1 MNDLRRYIIQVA
13 ILIVLLIYGFQL
25 LWLQVISDDFQHQAQ
40 DTSTRTNILYPPR
53 GLMYDRE
60 GRLIVENNPVFDIEI
75 IAREF
80 KLEPNDTTRLCQLLR
95 ISLEEFRDKI
105 AKARHGLQRYKPY
118 LFIKQMSVE
127 NYAKIQDELSDYE
140 GIYPNVRTIRKYPYA
155 SFSGGL
161 GYVRE
166 IDQRMLSKD
175 TADYYRRGDM
185 LGISGIERSYE
196 EELRGKRGVQQV
208 MYDRLGIARGSFK
221 DGQYDTLPE
230 AGLTIQTTIDAKLQ
244 KYGEYLMQNKIGSI
258 VAIDPKTGEVLSM
271 VSAPTF
277 DPNLLTGEGTEVAK
291 NYLMLSK
298 DPTKPLYN
306 RALQASYPPG
316 STFKVVQALIGLQ
329 DGVLDTVH
337 TSFSCSKELVNCHN
351 HPSPLNLHGSIQHSC
366 NPFYYKSFIRIIRQ
380 NRSEN
385 DKEDTRLGLDS
396 WHDHALSFG
405 FGRKLGIDL
414 PYESKGLIPSTAYYD
429 KIAERRGYGWKLGNI
444 YSLSIGQGEMSAVPL
459 QLANF
464 AAILANRGHYYI
476 PHVVRTINDT
486 TLVDIKYRTKQKTT
500 VDEKYFPFVVN
511 AMEDVVRAGTA
522 RRARIEDIVVCGKTG
537 TVQNPHGEDHSVFIA
552 FAPKDNP
559 KIAIAVIVENA
570 GFGGTWAA
578 PIASLMIEKYI
589 NDTISDKNKK
599 YKEERVLQLNLIEQE
614 RIRLEKEEERK
625 RQKLQKKKNDKKDEN
640 DENDENDG
648 KKTILITQNSKSS
661 KKAVQSS
668 KVDLTEA
675 KKEDEE

>member
-1 MNDLRRYIIQVA
+1 MNDFRRYIIQIA
-13 ILIVLLIYGFQL
+13 ILIVLFIYGFQL

-40 DTSTRTNILYPPR
+40 NTSTRTNILYPPR
-53 GLMYDRE
+53 GLVYDRN
-60 GRLIVENNPVFDIEI
+60 GKLLVENNPVFDIEI
-75 IAREF
+75 VAKEF
-80 KLEPNDTTRLCQLLR
+80 KLKPQDTTHLCQLLR
-95 ISLEEFRDKI
+95 ISLEEFREKLE
-105 AKARHGLQRYKPY
+105 KANHGLQRYKPY

-140 GIYPNVRTIRKYPYA
+140 GIYPNARTIRTYPYS
-155 SFSGGL
+155 SFAGGL

-166 IDQRMLSKD
+166 IDQRMLAKD
-175 TADYYRRGDM
+175 TANYYRRGDM

-221 DGQYDTLPE
+221 NGEYDTLPE
-230 AGLTIQTTIDAKLQ
+230 AGMTLQTTIDAELQ

-258 VAIDPKTGEVLSM
+258 VAIEPTTGEVLSM

-306 RALQASYPPG
+306 RALQAAYPPG
-316 STFKVVQALIGLQ
+316 STFKIVQALIGLQ
-329 DGVLDTVH
+329 DGVLDTAH
-337 TSFSCSKELVNCHN
+337 TSFGCSKELVNCHN
-351 HPSPLNLHGSIQHSC
+351 HPSPLNIHGSIQHSC

-385 DKEDTRLGLDS
+385 DKEDTRIGLDR
-396 WHDHALSFG
+396 WHEHALSFG
-405 FGRKLGIDL
+405 FGRQLGIDL
-414 PYESKGLIPSTAYYD
+414 PYESRGLMPSTAYYD
-429 KIAERRGYGWKLGNI
+429 RIAERRGYGWKLGNI

-476 PHVVRTINDT
+476 PHVVKKINDT
-486 TLVDIKYRTKQKTT
+486 TLVDKKYRTKHTTT
-500 VDEKYFPFVVN
+500 VDKKYFPYVVD

-522 RRARIEDIVVCGKTG
+522 RRARIDDMVVCGKTG
-537 TVQNPHGEDHSVFIA
+537 TVQNPHGEDHSIFIA

-559 KIAIAVIVENA
+559 KIAIAVVVENS

-589 NDTISDKNKK
+589 NDTISEQNVK
-599 YKEERVLQLNLIEQE
+599 YKEKRIIDMNFIEQE
-614 RIRLEKEEERK
+614 RLRLEKEAERK
-625 RQKLQKKKNDKKDEN
+625 RQKLQKKQEEEKATLTTQKKSSPSKTEDKKNIVLAD
-640 DENDENDG
+640 
-648 KKTILITQNSKSS
+648 
-661 KKAVQSS
+661 
-668 KVDLTEA
+668 A
-675 KKEDEE
+675 KREDE

>member
-13 ILIVLLIYGFQL
+13 ILAVLLIYGFQL
-25 LWLQVISDDFQHQAQ
+25 LWLQVISDDFQQQAQ
-40 DTSTRTNILYPPR
+40 NTSTRTNILYPPR
-53 GLMYDRE
+53 GLVYDRN
-60 GRLIVENNPVFDIEI
+60 GKLIVENNPVFDIEI
-75 IAREF
+75 IAKEF
-80 KLEPNDTTRLCQLLR
+80 KLEPNDTTHLCQLLR
-95 ISLEEFRDKI
+95 ISVEEFREKLQ
-105 AKARHGLQRYKPY
+105 KARHGLQRYKPY

-140 GIYPNVRTIRKYPYA
+140 GIYPNVRTIRTYPYA
-155 SFSGGL
+155 SFAGGL

-166 IDQRMLSKD
+166 IDQRMLAKD

-221 DGQYDTLPE
+221 DGEYDTLPE
-230 AGLTIQTTIDAKLQ
+230 AGLTLETTIDAELQ

-258 VAIDPKTGEVLSM
+258 VAIDPQTGEVLSM

-291 NYLMLSK
+291 NYLMLSQ

-306 RALQASYPPG
+306 RALQATYPPG
-316 STFKVVQALIGLQ
+316 STFKIVQALIGLQ
-329 DGVLDTVH
+329 DGVLDTKH

-385 DKEDTRLGLDS
+385 DKEDTRIGLDR

-414 PYESKGLIPSTAYYD
+414 PYESQGLMPSTAYYD

-464 AAILANRGHYYI
+464 AAILANRGYYYI
-476 PHVVRTINDT
+476 PHVVRKINDT

-500 VDEKYFPFVVN
+500 VDEKHFPFIVD

-522 RRARIEDIVVCGKTG
+522 RRAKIEGITVCGKTG
-537 TVQNPHGEDHSVFIA
+537 TVQNPHGEDHSIFIA

-559 KIAIAVIVENA
+559 KIAIVVVVENA

-589 NDTISDKNKK
+589 NDTISTQSLKDK
-599 YKEERVLQLNLIEQE
+599 EQRVVELNLIEQE
-614 RIRLEKEEERK
+614 RIRLEKLEERK
-625 RQKLQKKKNDKKDEN
+625 KQKLQKKKAEKQAV
-640 DENDENDG
+640 
-648 KKTILITQNSKSS
+648 LITQKNTSS
-661 KKAVQSS
+661 KRSAEKSNIVLA
-668 KVDLTEA
+668 EA
-675 KKEDEE
+675 KREEEE

>member
-1 MNDLRRYIIQVA
+1 MNVLRRYIIQVA
-13 ILIVLLIYGFQL
+13 ILVVLLIYGFQL
-25 LWLQVISDDFQHQAQ
+25 LWLQVISDDFQQQAQ
-40 DTSTRTNILYPPR
+40 NTSTRTTILYPPR
-53 GLMYDRE
+53 GLIYDRN
-60 GRLIVENNPVFDIEI
+60 GRLLVENNPVFDIEI
-75 IAREF
+75 IAKEF
-80 KLEPNDTTRLCQLLR
+80 KLGANDTTRLCQLLR
-95 ISLEEFRDKI
+95 ISLDEFREKLE
-105 AKARHGLQRYKPY
+105 KARHGLQRYKPY
-118 LFIKQMSVE
+118 LLIKQMSVE

-140 GIYPNVRTIRKYPYA
+140 GVYPNVRTIRTYPYS
-155 SFSGGL
+155 SFAGGL

-166 IDQRMLSKD
+166 IDQQMLSKD

-196 EELRGKRGVQQV
+196 EELRGTRGVQQV

-221 DGQYDTLPE
+221 DGAYDTLPE
-230 AGLTIQTTIDAKLQ
+230 AGLTLQTTIDAELQ

-291 NYLMLSK
+291 NYLTLSQ

-306 RALQASYPPG
+306 RALQAAYPPG
-316 STFKVVQALIGLQ
+316 STFKLVQALIGLQ

-385 DKEDTRLGLDS
+385 DKEDTRIGLDR

-414 PYESKGLIPSTAYYD
+414 PYESQGLIPSTAYYD

-476 PHVVRTINDT
+476 PHVVRAINDT
-486 TLVDIKYRTKQKTT
+486 TLVDIKYRTKHKTT
-500 VDEKYFPFVVN
+500 VDAKYFPFVVD

-522 RRARIEDIVVCGKTG
+522 RRAKIDDIIVCGKTG
-537 TVQNPHGEDHSVFIA
+537 TVQNPHGEDHSIFIA

-589 NDTISDKNKK
+589 NDTISDANLK
-599 YKEERVLQLNLIEQE
+599 YKEQRVVELNLIEQE

-625 RQKLQKKKNDKKDEN
+625 KQKLQKKKEEKQTN
-640 DENDENDG
+640 
-648 KKTILITQNSKSS
+648 LITQKNTSS
-661 KKAVQSS
+661 KNKTEKSTIVLA
-668 KVDLTEA
+668 EA
-675 KKEDEE
+675 KREDEE

>member
-1 MNDLRRYIIQVA
+1 MNDFRRYIIQIA
-13 ILIVLLIYGFQL
+13 ILIVLFIYGFQL

-40 DTSTRTNILYPPR
+40 NTSTRTNILYPPR
-53 GLMYDRE
+53 GLVYDRN
-60 GRLIVENNPVFDIEI
+60 GKLLVENNPVFDIEI
-75 IAREF
+75 VAKEF
-80 KLEPNDTTRLCQLLR
+80 KLKPQDTTYLCQLLR
-95 ISLEEFRDKI
+95 ISLEEFREKLE
-105 AKARHGLQRYKPY
+105 KANHGLQRYKPY

-140 GIYPNVRTIRKYPYA
+140 GIYPNARTIRTYPYS
-155 SFSGGL
+155 SFAGGL

-166 IDQRMLSKD
+166 IDQRMLAKD
-175 TADYYRRGDM
+175 TANYYRRGDM

-221 DGQYDTLPE
+221 NGEYDTLPE
-230 AGLTIQTTIDAKLQ
+230 AGMTLQTTIDAELQ

-258 VAIDPKTGEVLSM
+258 VAIEPTTGEVLSM

-306 RALQASYPPG
+306 RALQAAYPPG
-316 STFKVVQALIGLQ
+316 STFKIVQALIGLQ
-329 DGVLDTVH
+329 DGVLDTAH
-337 TSFSCSKELVNCHN
+337 TSFGCSKELVNCHN
-351 HPSPLNLHGSIQHSC
+351 HPSPLNIHGSIQHSC

-385 DKEDTRLGLDS
+385 DKEDTRIGLDR

-405 FGRKLGIDL
+405 FGRQLGIDL
-414 PYESKGLIPSTAYYD
+414 PYESRGLMPSTAYYD
-429 KIAERRGYGWKLGNI
+429 RIAERRGYGWKLGNI

-476 PHVVRTINDT
+476 PHVVKKINDT
-486 TLVDIKYRTKQKTT
+486 TLVDKKYRTKHTTT
-500 VDEKYFPFVVN
+500 VDKKYFPYVVD

-522 RRARIEDIVVCGKTG
+522 RRARIDDMVVCGKTG
-537 TVQNPHGEDHSVFIA
+537 TVQNPHGEDHSIFIA

-559 KIAIAVIVENA
+559 KIAIAVVVENS

-589 NDTISDKNKK
+589 NDTISEQNVK
-599 YKEERVLQLNLIEQE
+599 YKEKRIIDMNFIEQE
-614 RIRLEKEEERK
+614 RLRLEKEAERK
-625 RQKLQKKKNDKKDEN
+625 RQKLQKKQEEEKATLTTQKKSSPSKTEDKKNIVLAD
-640 DENDENDG
+640 
-648 KKTILITQNSKSS
+648 
-661 KKAVQSS
+661 
-668 KVDLTEA
+668 A
-675 KKEDEE
+675 KREDE

>member
-13 ILIVLLIYGFQL
+13 ILAVLLIYGFQL
-25 LWLQVISDDFQHQAQ
+25 LWLQVISDDFQQQAQ
-40 DTSTRTNILYPPR
+40 NTSTRTNILYPPR
-53 GLMYDRE
+53 GLIYDRHGE
-60 GRLIVENNPVFDIEI
+60 LLVENNPVFDIEI

-80 KLEPNDTTRLCQLLR
+80 KLDPNDTTHLCQLLR
-95 ISLEEFRDKI
+95 ISLDEFREKLQ
-105 AKARHGLQRYKPY
+105 KARYGLQYYKPY

-140 GIYPNVRTIRKYPYA
+140 GVYPNVRTIRTYPYS
-155 SFSGGL
+155 SFAGGL

-166 IDQRMLSKD
+166 IDQRMLAKD

-196 EELRGKRGVQQV
+196 KELRGKRGVQQV

-221 DGQYDTLPE
+221 NGQYDTLPE
-230 AGLTIQTTIDAKLQ
+230 AGLTLQTTIDAELQ

-291 NYLMLSK
+291 NYLMLSQ

-306 RALQASYPPG
+306 RALQAAYPPG
-316 STFKVVQALIGLQ
+316 STFKIVQALIGLQ
-329 DGVLDTVH
+329 DGVLDTIH
-337 TSFSCSKELVNCHN
+337 TSFGCSRELVNCHN

-385 DKEDTRLGLDS
+385 DKEDTRIGLDR

-414 PYESKGLIPSTAYYD
+414 PYESQGLIPSTAYYD

-476 PHVVRTINDT
+476 PHVVRAINDT

-500 VDEKYFPFVVN
+500 VDEKYFPYVVD

-522 RRARIEDIVVCGKTG
+522 RRAKIENIVVCGKTG

-559 KIAIAVIVENA
+559 KIAIAVVVENA

-589 NDTISDKNKK
+589 NDTISEENVK
-599 YKEERVLQLNLIEQE
+599 YKEQRVVELNLIEQE

-625 RQKLQKKKNDKKDEN
+625 KQKLQKKKKE
-640 DENDENDG
+640 EQ
-648 KKTILITQNSKSS
+648 TTLITQKNTSPKKNVTNSNLIL
-661 KKAVQSS
+661 A
-668 KVDLTEA
+668 DA
-675 KKEDEE
+675 KREEEE

>member
-1 MNDLRRYIIQVA
+1 MNDLRRYIIQLA

-25 LWLQVISDDFQHQAQ
+25 LWLQVISEDFQHQAQ
-40 DTSTRTNILYPPR
+40 NTSTRTNILYPPR
-53 GLMYDRE
+53 GLVYDRN
-60 GRLIVENNPVFDIEI
+60 GKLLVENNPVFDIEI
-75 IAREF
+75 IAKEF

-105 AKARHGLQRYKPY
+105 QKARHGLQRYKPY

-140 GIYPNVRTIRKYPYA
+140 GIYPNVRTIRKYPYS

-166 IDQRMLSKD
+166 IDQRMLAKD
-175 TADYYRRGDM
+175 TLDYYRRGDM

-221 DGQYDTLPE
+221 DGEYDKLPE
-230 AGLTIQTTIDAKLQ
+230 AGLILQTTIDAELQ
-244 KYGEYLMQNKIGSI
+244 KYGEYLMQNKIGAI

-306 RALQASYPPG
+306 RALQAAYPPG
-316 STFKVVQALIGLQ
+316 STFKIVQALIGLQ
-329 DGVLDTVH
+329 DGVLDTVQ
-337 TSFSCSKELVNCHN
+337 TSFSCSKNLVNCHN
-351 HPSPLNLHGSIQHSC
+351 HPSPLNIHGSIQHSC
-366 NPFYYKSFIRIIRQ
+366 NPFYYKSFVRIIRQ

-385 DKEDTRLGLDS
+385 DKEDTRIGLDH
-396 WHDHALSFG
+396 WHDQALSFG

-414 PYESKGLIPSTAYYD
+414 PYESRGLIPSTAYYD
-429 KIAERRGYGWKLGNI
+429 RIAERRGYGWKLGNI

-476 PHVVRTINDT
+476 PHVVRVINDT
-486 TLVDIKYRTKQKTT
+486 TLADIKYRTKQKTT
-500 VDEKYFPFVVN
+500 VDEKYFPYVVD
-511 AMEDVVRAGTA
+511 AMADVVRAGTA
-522 RRARIEDIVVCGKTG
+522 RRARIDDIVVCGKTG
-537 TVQNPHGEDHSVFIA
+537 TVQNPHGEDHSIFIA

-578 PIASLMIEKYI
+578 PIASLMMEKYI
-589 NDTISDKNKK
+589 NDTISDKNVKD
-599 YKEERVLQLNLIEQE
+599 KEKRVVELNLIEQE
-614 RIRLEKEEERK
+614 RIRLEQEKERK
-625 RQKLQKKKNDKKDEN
+625 RQKLQKKKDAKQTTLTTQKD
-640 DENDENDG
+640 
-648 KKTILITQNSKSS
+648 TSS
-661 KKAVQSS
+661 KKSIEKPNV
-668 KVDLTEA
+668 VLTEA
-675 KKEDEE
+675 KREDEE

>member
-1 MNDLRRYIIQVA
+1 
-13 ILIVLLIYGFQL
+13 
-25 LWLQVISDDFQHQAQ
+25 LQVISDDFQQQAQ
-40 DTSTRTNILYPPR
+40 NTSTRTNILYPPR
-53 GLMYDRE
+53 GLVYDRN
-60 GRLIVENNPVFDIEI
+60 GKLLVENNPVFDIEI
-75 IAREF
+75 IAKEF
-80 KLEPNDTTRLCQLLR
+80 KLEANDTTRLCQLLR
-95 ISLEEFRDKI
+95 ISVEEFREKLG
-105 AKARHGLQRYKPY
+105 KARHGLQRYKPY

-140 GIYPNVRTIRKYPYA
+140 GIYPNVRTIRKYPYS
-155 SFSGGL
+155 SFAGGL

-221 DGQYDTLPE
+221 DGEYDTLPE
-230 AGLTIQTTIDAKLQ
+230 AGLTLQTTIDAELQ
-244 KYGEYLMQNKIGSI
+244 RYGEYLMQNKIGSI

-291 NYLMLSK
+291 NYLMLSQ

-306 RALQASYPPG
+306 RALQAAYPPG
-316 STFKVVQALIGLQ
+316 STFKIVQALIGLQ

-385 DKEDTRLGLDS
+385 DKEDTRIGLDR

-414 PYESKGLIPSTAYYD
+414 PYESHGLIPSTAYYD

-476 PHVVRTINDT
+476 PHVVRAINDT

-500 VDEKYFPFVVN
+500 VDEKYFSYIVD
-511 AMEDVVRAGTA
+511 AMADVVRAGTA
-522 RRARIEDIVVCGKTG
+522 RRAKIDDIIVCGKTG
-537 TVQNPHGEDHSVFIA
+537 TVQNPHGEDHSIFIA

-578 PIASLMIEKYI
+578 PIASLMMEKYI
-589 NDTISDKNKK
+589 NDTISDANVK
-599 YKEERVLQLNLIEQE
+599 YKEQRVVELNLIEQE
-614 RIRLEKEEERK
+614 RIRLEQKEQRKKEKLKKSKEEK
-625 RQKLQKKKNDKKDEN
+625 QAA
-640 DENDENDG
+640 
-648 KKTILITQNSKSS
+648 LITQNNTSS
-661 KKAVQSS
+661 EKKAGKSNIV
-668 KVDLTEA
+668 LAEA

>member
-1 MNDLRRYIIQVA
+1 MNDFRRYIIQVA

-40 DTSTRTNILYPPR
+40 NTSTRTNILYPPR
-53 GLMYDRE
+53 GLVYDRN
-60 GRLIVENNPVFDIEI
+60 GKLLVENNPVFDIEI
-75 IAREF
+75 IAKEF
-80 KLEPNDTTRLCQLLR
+80 KLEPQDTTHLCQLLR
-95 ISLEEFRDKI
+95 ISLEEFREKLQK
-105 AKARHGLQRYKPY
+105 AKYGLQRYKPY

-140 GIYPNVRTIRKYPYA
+140 GIYPNARTIRTYPYS
-155 SFSGGL
+155 SFAGGL

-166 IDQRMLSKD
+166 IDQHMLAKD

-221 DGQYDTLPE
+221 DGAYDTLPE
-230 AGLTIQTTIDAKLQ
+230 AGMTLQTTIDAELQ

-258 VAIDPKTGEVLSM
+258 VALDPKTGEVLSM

-291 NYLMLSK
+291 NYLTLSK

-306 RALQASYPPG
+306 RALQAAYPPG
-316 STFKVVQALIGLQ
+316 STFKIVQALIGLQ
-329 DGVLDTVH
+329 DGVLDTLH
-337 TSFSCSKELVNCHN
+337 TSFGCSKELVNCHN
-351 HPSPLNLHGSIQHSC
+351 HPSPLNIHGSIQHSC
-366 NPFYYKSFIRIIRQ
+366 NPFYYKAFIRIIRQ

-385 DKEDTRLGLDS
+385 DKEDTRIGLDR
-396 WHDHALSFG
+396 WHDHVLSFG

-414 PYESKGLIPSTAYYD
+414 PYESRGLMPSTAYYD

-476 PHVVRTINDT
+476 PHVIKKIDDT
-486 TLVDIKYRTKQKTT
+486 TLADEKYRTKHTTT
-500 VDEKYFPFVVN
+500 VDKKYFPYVVD

-522 RRARIEDIVVCGKTG
+522 RRAKIDDIVVCGKTG
-537 TVQNPHGEDHSVFIA
+537 TVQNPHGEDHSIFIA

-559 KIAIAVIVENA
+559 KIAIAVVVENA

-578 PIASLMIEKYI
+578 PIASLMIEKYL
-589 NDTISDKNKK
+589 NDTISDENVK
-599 YKEERVLQLNLIEQE
+599 YKESRVVELNLIEKE
-614 RIRLEKEEERK
+614 RIRLEKEAEK
-625 RQKLQKKKNDKKDEN
+625 RRLKLQKKQEEEKATLTTQKENSSDKTK
-640 DENDENDG
+640 
-648 KKTILITQNSKSS
+648 IKSNVVL
-661 KKAVQSS
+661 A
-668 KVDLTEA
+668 EA
-675 KKEDEE
+675 KREDE

>member
-13 ILIVLLIYGFQL
+13 ILAVLLIYGFQL
-25 LWLQVISDDFQHQAQ
+25 LWLQVISDDFQQQAQ
-40 DTSTRTNILYPPR
+40 NTSTRTNILYPPR
-53 GLMYDRE
+53 GLVYDRN
-60 GRLIVENNPVFDIEI
+60 GKLLVENNPVFDIEI

-80 KLEPNDTTRLCQLLR
+80 KLEPNDTTHLCQLLR
-95 ISLEEFRDKI
+95 ISLEEFREKLQ
-105 AKARHGLQRYKPY
+105 KARYGLQRYKPY

-140 GIYPNVRTIRKYPYA
+140 GIYPNVRTIRKYPYS

-166 IDQRMLSKD
+166 IDQRMLAKD

-221 DGQYDTLPE
+221 DGEYDTLPE
-230 AGLTIQTTIDAKLQ
+230 AGLSLQTTIDAELQ

-291 NYLMLSK
+291 NYLMLSQ

-316 STFKVVQALIGLQ
+316 STFKIVQALIGLQ
-329 DGVLDTVH
+329 DGVLDTAH
-337 TSFSCSKELVNCHN
+337 TSFSCSKDLVNCHN
-351 HPSPLNLHGSIQHSC
+351 HPSPLNIHGSIQHSC
-366 NPFYYKSFIRIIRQ
+366 NPFYYKAFIRIIRQ
-380 NRSEN
+380 KRSEN
-385 DKEDTRLGLDS
+385 DKEDTRIGLDH

-414 PYESKGLIPSTAYYD
+414 PYESRGLMPSTAYYD

-464 AAILANRGHYYI
+464 ASILANRGHYYI
-476 PHVVRTINDT
+476 PHVVRSINDT

-500 VDEKYFPFVVN
+500 VDKKYFPYVVD
-511 AMEDVVRAGTA
+511 AMEDVIRAGTA
-522 RRARIEDIVVCGKTG
+522 RRAKIEDIVVCGKTG
-537 TVQNPHGEDHSVFIA
+537 TVQNPHGEDHSVFIG

-559 KIAIAVIVENA
+559 KIAIAVVVENA

-578 PIASLMIEKYI
+578 PIASLMMEKYI
-589 NDTISDKNKK
+589 NDTISDKNKQ
-599 YKEERVLQLNLIEQE
+599 YKEKRVVELNLIEQE
-614 RIRLEKEEERK
+614 RIRLEKAAERK
-625 RQKLQKKKNDKKDEN
+625 RERLQKKKEEKEALLMTQ
-640 DENDENDG
+640 
-648 KKTILITQNSKSS
+648 KKTSSTKNTDKSNMVL
-661 KKAVQSS
+661 A
-668 KVDLTEA
+668 EA

>member
-1 MNDLRRYIIQVA
+1 MNDLRRYIIQIA
-13 ILIVLLIYGFQL
+13 ILAVLLIYGFQL
-25 LWLQVISDDFQHQAQ
+25 LWLQVISDDFQQQAQ
-40 DTSTRTNILYPPR
+40 NTSTRTNILYPPR
-53 GLMYDRE
+53 GLVYDRN
-60 GRLIVENNPVFDIEI
+60 GKLLVENNPVFDIEI
-75 IAREF
+75 IAKEF
-80 KLEPNDTTRLCQLLR
+80 KLEANDTTRLCQLLR
-95 ISLEEFRDKI
+95 ISLEEFREKLG
-105 AKARHGLQRYKPY
+105 KARHGLQRYKPY

-140 GIYPNVRTIRKYPYA
+140 GIYPNVRTIRKYPYS
-155 SFSGGL
+155 SFAGGL

-221 DGQYDTLPE
+221 DGEYDTLPE
-230 AGLTIQTTIDAKLQ
+230 AGLTLQTTIDAELQ

-291 NYLMLSK
+291 NYLMLSQ

-306 RALQASYPPG
+306 RALQAAYPPG
-316 STFKVVQALIGLQ
+316 STFKLVQALIGLQ

-385 DKEDTRLGLDS
+385 DKEDTRIGLDR
-396 WHDHALSFG
+396 WHDHVLSFG

-414 PYESKGLIPSTAYYD
+414 PYESQGLIPSTAYYD

-476 PHVVRTINDT
+476 PHVVRAINDT

-500 VDEKYFPFVVN
+500 VDEKYFPYVVD

-522 RRARIEDIVVCGKTG
+522 RRAKIDDIIVCGKTG

-578 PIASLMIEKYI
+578 PIASLMMEKYI
-589 NDTISDKNKK
+589 NDTISDASVK
-599 YKEERVLQLNLIEQE
+599 YKEQRVVELNLIEQE

-625 RQKLQKKKNDKKDEN
+625 KQKLQKKKEKQA
-640 DENDENDG
+640 
-648 KKTILITQNSKSS
+648 ILITQKKNSS
-661 KKAVQSS
+661 KKGIDKSNIVLA
-668 KVDLTEA
+668 EA

>member
-13 ILIVLLIYGFQL
+13 ILAVLLIYGFQL
-25 LWLQVISDDFQHQAQ
+25 LWLQVISDDFQQQAQ
-40 DTSTRTNILYPPR
+40 NTSTRTNILYPPR
-53 GLMYDRE
+53 GLVYDRN
-60 GRLIVENNPVFDIEI
+60 GKLLVENNPVFDIEI
-75 IAREF
+75 VAKEF
-80 KLEPNDTTRLCQLLR
+80 KLEPKDTTRLCKLLR
-95 ISLEEFRDKI
+95 ISLDEFREKLQK
-105 AKARHGLQRYKPY
+105 AKHGLQRYKPY

-127 NYAKIQDELSDYE
+127 NYAKIQDELSDYK
-140 GIYPNVRTIRKYPYA
+140 GIYPNVRTIRAYPHA
-155 SFSGGL
+155 SFAGGL

-166 IDQRMLSKD
+166 IDQRMLAKD
-175 TADYYRRGDM
+175 TVDYYRRGDM
-185 LGISGIERSYE
+185 LGISGVERSYE
-196 EELRGKRGVQQV
+196 KELRGKRGVQQI

-221 DGQYDTLPE
+221 NGEYDILPE
-230 AGLTIQTTIDAKLQ
+230 AGRSLQTTIDAELQ

-258 VAIDPKTGEVLSM
+258 VAIDPKTGEILSM

-306 RALQASYPPG
+306 RALQAAYPPG
-316 STFKVVQALIGLQ
+316 STFKIVQALIGLQ
-329 DGVLDTVH
+329 DGVLDTAH

-351 HPSPLNLHGSIQHSC
+351 HPSPLNIHGSIQHSC

-380 NRSEN
+380 HRSEN
-385 DKEDTRLGLDS
+385 NKEDTRIGLDS
-396 WHDHALSFG
+396 WRNHALSFG

-414 PYESKGLIPSTAYYD
+414 PYESRGLIPSTAYYD
-429 KIAERRGYGWKLGNI
+429 RIAERRGYGWKLGNI

-476 PHVVRTINDT
+476 PHVVKTINDT

-500 VDEKYFPFVVN
+500 VDKKYFPYVVE

-522 RRARIEDIVVCGKTG
+522 RRARIDDMVVCGKTG

-559 KIAIAVIVENA
+559 KIAIAVVVENA

-578 PIASLMIEKYI
+578 PIASLMIEKYV

-599 YKEERVLQLNLIEQE
+599 YKEKRVVELNLIEQE
-614 RIRLEKEEERK
+614 RIRLEQLEERK
-625 RQKLQKKKNDKKDEN
+625 RQKLQKKKEEKQATLVTQ
-640 DENDENDG
+640 
-648 KKTILITQNSKSS
+648 KKTSS
-661 KKAVQSS
+661 KKN
-668 KVDLTEA
+668 TEKSNIVLA
-675 KKEDEE
+675 ETRKEDEE